1 MQHNTT
7 IGSMRLRHGG
17 IGTNAEAQPSVLGDA
32 GVDVVVDRLPQI
44 APQKHCVPSFK
55 EPVSQRP
62 ELKTGL
68 RPCATGI
75 QWRWV
80 RTKIKNLLDLGVS
93 LKTAIQ
99 HGVSSK
105 R

>member
-1 MQHNTT
+1 MPLENAV
-7 IGSMRLRHGG
+7 SVE
-17 IGTNAEAQPSVLGDA
+17 TNLYASY
-32 GVDVVVDRLPQI
+32 VVT
-44 APQKHCVPSFK
+44 K
-55 EPVSQRP
+55 
-62 ELKTGL
+62 
-68 RPCATGI
+68 

-93 LKTAIQ
+93 LKTAVQ